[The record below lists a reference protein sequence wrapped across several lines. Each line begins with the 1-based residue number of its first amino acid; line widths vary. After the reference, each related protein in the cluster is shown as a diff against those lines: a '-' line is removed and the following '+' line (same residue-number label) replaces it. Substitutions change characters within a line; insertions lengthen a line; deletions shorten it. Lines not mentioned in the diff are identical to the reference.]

1 MSLARKC
8 DRCGK
13 FYETYAGQDANDFGF
28 NRITLKDVDNANH
41 YWIREHFDLCQKCST
56 DLENWLK
63 FDAHITLTLC

>member
-28 NRITLKDVDNANH
+28 NSVTLKDVDNGGD
-41 YWIREHFDLCQKCST
+41 YCVRKHFDLCKECSAK
-56 DLENWLK
+56 LEEWLK
-63 FDAHITLTLC
+63 MNAYIAKTLL

>member
-28 NRITLKDVDNANH
+28 NRVKLTDADDDGHCWL
-41 YWIREHFDLCQKCST
+41 RENFDLCKECST
-56 DLENWLK
+56 NLEEWLK
-63 FDAHITLTLC
+63 MHAYIAKTLL

>member
-28 NRITLKDVDNANH
+28 NRVTLRDVDNVGH
-41 YWIREHFDLCQKCST
+41 DWVREHFDLCEKCST
-56 DLENWLK
+56 DLEDWLK
-63 FDAHITLTLC
+63 LDAYITKTLC